1 MGYQESLPEVT
12 GWATGRFGV
21 LAGTML
27 QISNENAKEEGMMDT
42 SKQYIKMRLAATPD
56 LGAGIPMSFSISWRS
71 ETVLVDG
78 KGDWYYST
86 KDECVQLEGQDQL
99 QRMMGLSLPEL
110 LGSWFRW
117 LLLGLS
123 QECFDTLE
131 KLWLAFV
138 MKEVYNKVWNGE
150 NWE

>member
-1 MGYQESLPEVT
+1 
-12 GWATGRFGV
+12 
-21 LAGTML
+21 
-27 QISNENAKEEGMMDT
+27 MMDT
-42 SKQYIKMRLAATPD
+42 SKQYIKMRLAAAPD
-56 LGAGIPMSFSISWRS
+56 LGDGIPMGFSINWRS
-71 ETVLVDG
+71 GTVLVDE

-99 QRMMGLSLPEL
+99 QGMMGLSLPEL

-150 NWE
+150 EWE

>member
-1 MGYQESLPEVT
+1 MGYQESVSEAT
-12 GWATGRFGV
+12 GWTTGRFGV

-27 QISNENAKEEGMMDT
+27 QISNESAKEGGMMDT
-42 SKQYIKMRLAATPD
+42 SKQYIKMRLAAAPD
-56 LGAGIPMSFSISWRS
+56 LGDGIPMGFSINWRS
-71 ETVLVDG
+71 GTVLVDE

>member
-1 MGYQESLPEVT
+1 
-12 GWATGRFGV
+12 
-21 LAGTML
+21 
-27 QISNENAKEEGMMDT
+27 MMDT

-56 LGAGIPMSFSISWRS
+56 LGAGIPMSFSISWRT

-131 KLWLAFV
+131 KLGLAFV

>member
-1 MGYQESLPEVT
+1 MGYQESIPAAT

-27 QISNENAKEEGMMDT
+27 QISNESAKEGGMMDT
-42 SKQYIKMRLAATPD
+42 SKQYIKMRLAAAPD
-56 LGAGIPMSFSISWRS
+56 LGDGIPMGFSINWRS
-71 ETVLVDG
+71 GTVLVDE